1 MDVLTLIQQT
11 SDRLLQ
17 RASIKQNTASSLQT
31 DGLMFLG
38 NPHDTVPRR
47 LLLDQYL
54 SPRDKYAWQII
65 RLRAQDSTGAVF
77 PSYDELQL
85 NLANR
90 PIDEK
95 ASRST
100 VSRTL
105 LMLRL
110 TRWLSLCHK
119 ARDTRS
125 GRILGNVYALHD
137 EPLTVLDALRFDAS
151 YLRLLEQCIRHENKT
166 LRATACGILHEIKA
180 DTGLRYLTSR
190 MSMLDDRVQ
199 WQQTVTA
206 GSTVQKST
214 LTSSGN
220 RATPPNPL
228 GGSST
233 KMPGPIKGPSLSSP
247 STKSALSLKSRGCH
261 LVSEQ
266 NSYIRTLHKNISNST
281 TAKTCEKQPAQILN
295 WPDNILTSPVE
306 RQTLLQAMAGL
317 NHEICQEVLN
327 DTAARIMRGGI
338 QNPLAYLLA
347 TIRKARG
354 GQFNQFLREET
365 PNQHTSVEN
374 NLAQKDIHQ
383 DKITR
388 KDISKI
394 MNEIRSKFG

>member
-1 MDVLTLIQQT
+1 MDVQTLIQQT

-17 RASIKQNTASSLQT
+17 RASIKQNTVSSLQT

-85 NLANR
+85 SLANR

-119 ARDTRS
+119 ARDTKS

-151 YLRLLEQCIRHENKT
+151 YLRLLEQCLRHENKT
-166 LRATACGILHEIKA
+166 LRATACGVLHDIKA
-180 DTGLRYLTSR
+180 DTRLRYLTSR
-190 MSMLDDRVQ
+190 MPMLDGRVE

-206 GSTVQKST
+206 GSTIQKST
-214 LTSSGN
+214 LTSN
-220 RATPPNPL
+220 RTGASPPSPI

-233 KMPGPIKGPSLSSP
+233 KMPGPIKGPSPSSP
-247 STKSALSLKSRGCH
+247 STKSALSLKSRDCH

-266 NSYIRTLHKNISNST
+266 NSYVRTLHKNISNSN
-281 TAKTCEKQPAQILN
+281 TAKTCEKQPPQILS
-295 WPDNILTSPVE
+295 WPDDIPTSPVE

-317 NHEICQEVLN
+317 NHAICQEVLN
-327 DTAARIMRGGI
+327 DTAARITRGGI

-347 TIRKARG
+347 TIRKAHG

-365 PNQHTSVEN
+365 PNRHTPVEDNLTQKDTHQN
-374 NLAQKDIHQ
+374 NL
-383 DKITR
+383 TR

-394 MNEIRSKFG
+394 MNEIKSKCC